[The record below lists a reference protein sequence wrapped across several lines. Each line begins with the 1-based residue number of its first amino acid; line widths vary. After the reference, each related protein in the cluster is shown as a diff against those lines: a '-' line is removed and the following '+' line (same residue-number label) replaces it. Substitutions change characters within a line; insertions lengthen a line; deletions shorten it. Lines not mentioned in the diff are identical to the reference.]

1 MLPAAVYD
9 KNGKPLLSWRV
20 LVLPYIEQDELYKE
34 FHLDEPWDSD
44 HNKKLLEKMPPTFAP
59 ADSQAFKKHETFFQ
73 GFVGAGSVF
82 DGGDLRFPAS
92 IPDGTSQTIMFAEA
106 AKSVPWTKP
115 DDIPFDAG
123 KLAPKLGGLS
133 KDGFMVGLCD
143 GSVRFLSRAVS
154 EETLRTIVTRDAGDI
169 PGADLDK

>member
-1 MLPAAVYD
+1 MPA
-9 KNGKPLLSWRV
+9 
-20 LVLPYIEQDELYKE
+20 
-34 FHLDEPWDSD
+34 
-44 HNKKLLEKMPPTFAP
+44 TFAP
-59 ADSQAFKKHETFFQ
+59 ADSEAFKKHETFFQ

-123 KLAPKLGGLS
+123 KLAPRLGGLS
-133 KDGFMVGLCD
+133 KDGFMVACATAPFASCRGPSRRKPCAP
-143 GSVRFLSRAVS
+143 SSRATPATFRAPIWINNRSVES
-154 EETLRTIVTRDAGDI
+154 V
-169 PGADLDK
+169 